1 MPIEIGQIEA
11 IFRYPVKS
19 DGVSRNGT
27 VSLSKTAAPPDPP
40 VHSSMHKPGRRGPRR
55 THRLFTGE

>member
-19 DGVSRNGT
+19 MRGEREGDEQ
-27 VSLSKTAAPPDPP
+27 
-40 VHSSMHKPGRRGPRR
+40 KPFPGDREP
-55 THRLFTGE
+55 GERDSAHDFHAEW